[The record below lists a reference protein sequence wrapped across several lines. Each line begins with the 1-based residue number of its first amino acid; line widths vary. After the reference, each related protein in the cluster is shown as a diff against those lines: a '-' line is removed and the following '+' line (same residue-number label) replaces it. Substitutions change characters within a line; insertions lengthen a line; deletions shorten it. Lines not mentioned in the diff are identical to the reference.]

1 MKYLKKYK
9 LFEAKSYTKED
20 RYNLNELSQ
29 DIRNIMLDIIDEYQ
43 LIDVEPSN
51 AGHLDLGGYAD
62 EDIDYE
68 LGETPNSYFISN
80 EVVHTKHGAYG
91 MVVIKINCKKL
102 YDEVSPSMGKE
113 ESLFKELITR
123 LDTIGNSYVE
133 FEENGLVTRDG
144 DLLRIEVTQ
153 K

>member
-1 MKYLKKYK
+1 
-9 LFEAKSYTKED
+9 
-20 RYNLNELSQ
+20 
-29 DIRNIMLDIIDEYQ
+29 
-43 LIDVEPSN
+43 
-51 AGHLDLGGYAD
+51 
-62 EDIDYE
+62 
-68 LGETPNSYFISN
+68 
-80 EVVHTKHGAYG
+80 
-91 MVVIKINCKKL
+91 
-102 YDEVSPSMGKE
+102 MGKE